1 MVAQVCGEGITAT
14 CNFRFC
20 TFESCCYHVEV
31 VLRVCSPLQIP
42 DEDVPVMAGRQDDPG
57 VERVR
62 LQDKHLSL
70 MALNKTHT
78 LVRTWKR

>member
-1 MVAQVCGEGITAT
+1 MVKELLPRVTLGFVRYRAA
-14 CNFRFC
+14 
-20 TFESCCYHVEV
+20 ESCCYHVEV

-70 MALNKTHT
+70 VALNKTNT
-78 LVRTWKR
+78 LVRTWKL